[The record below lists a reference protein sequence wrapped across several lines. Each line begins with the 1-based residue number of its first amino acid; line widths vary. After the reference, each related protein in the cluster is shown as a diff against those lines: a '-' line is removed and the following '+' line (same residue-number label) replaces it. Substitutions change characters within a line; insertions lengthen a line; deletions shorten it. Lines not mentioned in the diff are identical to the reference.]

1 MRILGH
7 QSIGKNTEAGGLGG
21 YSVGHWALG
30 NCRRK
35 RNDTRLP
42 GRVPPSQGP
51 AARKE
56 LYKEIGEDTGGH
68 LSSRDH
74 GDRQGRLRIARR
86 APSYAPHLG
95 SSKWAQGATG

>member
-7 QSIGKNTEAGGLGG
+7 QGIGKNTEAGGLGG

-42 GRVPPSQGP
+42 GRVPPSQGL

-56 LYKEIGEDTGGH
+56 IYKEIYKEGTCHPGTMETGKAD
-68 LSSRDH
+68 SE
-74 GDRQGRLRIARR
+74 
-86 APSYAPHLG
+86 
-95 SSKWAQGATG
+95 